1 MKLEV
6 GGGIQRNAS
15 TNNTDASALAQSP
28 VHTPRM
34 IRTHQRRFDDAGGP
48 VAVFWRSLRPN
59 GHGFRKYP
67 TPPP

>member
-6 GGGIQRNAS
+6 GGGTQRNAS

-34 IRTHQRRFDDAGGP
+34 IRTHQRRFVDGGGP
-48 VAVFWRSLRPN
+48 EVV
-59 GHGFRKYP
+59 
-67 TPPP
+67 